1 MRNSNILK
9 WGNNNKNN
17 KLSLGNGSKNNNPD
31 KSGNKNWIHSPDTLL
46 NGHVVYLVKF
56 LGDIEVDQ
64 PKGIEVVK
72 QGVQKLKFNQQLKK
86 AESGSSNSKMPKA
99 ELTISVNGVTIIEP
113 KTKNVLHEYPL
124 HRISYCA
131 DDKAE
136 KRFFSFIAKD
146 ADSNRHT
153 CFVFL
158 SDKLA
163 EEITLTV
170 GQAFELAY
178 KKFLESKG
186 KDLEKQKESMVM
198 QKRIELL
205 ENENKELKKRLTE
218 VASIK
223 GDNDVKQYM
232 RENNISELCVV
243 PSVLSSS
250 ESSSPNNFS
259 SEQDQVADSTSNG
272 KNSDNNSN
280 NGDFKDLNSVIQST
294 MSSKSVNE
302 LICLD
307 DSNTSSQVD
316 FGGITLNNFT
326 LDDLDDDEFNP
337 RAVEGQSQT
346 ANIVQVANVTTTSPA
361 PAHIAP
367 TALVPPPALPPREF
381 KKVSPV
387 PENNNNPFSDSFS
400 TNSGLNDDPFGM
412 SSFSSAPAIAKPAVN
427 PNPLASLDDL
437 DPFKNI

>member
-1 MRNSNILK
+1 M
-9 WGNNNKNN
+9 GNKNN
-17 KLSLGNGSKNNNPD
+17 KLSLGSSKNND
-31 KSGNKNWIHSPDTLL
+31 KSGGNKNWIHSPDTLL

-163 EEITLTV
+163 EEITLTI

-205 ENENKELKKRLTE
+205 EHENKELKKRLTE

-272 KNSDNNSN
+272 KNSDSNSN

-316 FGGITLNNFT
+316 FGGTVSEN
-326 LDDLDDDEFNP
+326 DLFIQQMQQKD
-337 RAVEGQSQT
+337 R
-346 ANIVQVANVTTTSPA
+346 
-361 PAHIAP
+361 
-367 TALVPPPALPPREF
+367 
-381 KKVSPV
+381 
-387 PENNNNPFSDSFS
+387 
-400 TNSGLNDDPFGM
+400 NS
-412 SSFSSAPAIAKPAVN
+412 
-427 PNPLASLDDL
+427 
-437 DPFKNI
+437 

>member
-17 KLSLGNGSKNNNPD
+17 KLSLGNGGKNNNPD
-31 KSGNKNWIHSPDTLL
+31 KSGNNKNWIHSPDTLL

-163 EEITLTV
+163 EEITLTI

-205 ENENKELKKRLTE
+205 ENENKELKKRLTD

-243 PSVLSSS
+243 PSVMSSS
-250 ESSSPNNFS
+250 ESSSTNNFS
-259 SEQDQVADSTSNG
+259 TEQDQVADSTSNG

-280 NGDFKDLNSVIQST
+280 NGDFKDLSRMNSQ
-294 MSSKSVNE
+294 SVNE

-307 DSNTSSQVD
+307 DSNVSSQVD

-337 RAVEGQSQT
+337 RAEQGGQSQT

-367 TALVPPPALPPREF
+367 AALVPPPALPPREF